1 MSSMCLVSG
10 EGVIDVS
17 LFKKIE
23 DSQGN
28 SKSKKTNKRQKED
41 QENFLIKCRI
51 GQRPVLWPD
60 SGHSSIHLPGCFYCS
75 LSGYH
80 LHDGTNDWS
89 TPKRGAASSAQPTDL
104 RMRPV
109 GLVEVIIRLRTSP
122 PRLFLPERALIA
134 TRRLACSPSS
144 RWGFFCGAGR
154 WGVYWVLFVR

>member
-1 MSSMCLVSG
+1 MCLVSG

-60 SGHSSIHLPGCFYCS
+60 SGHCSI
-75 LSGYH
+75 
-80 LHDGTNDWS
+80 
-89 TPKRGAASSAQPTDL
+89 
-104 RMRPV
+104 
-109 GLVEVIIRLRTSP
+109 
-122 PRLFLPERALIA
+122 LFLRGLCIRWVGGHCCSKEKEVSA
-134 TRRLACSPSS
+134 T
-144 RWGFFCGAGR
+144 
-154 WGVYWVLFVR
+154 